1 MINNKIFDFLK
12 QFGSIYRIIKVPT
25 TDPITQTIVEF
36 EYGNAVRALETSVL
50 PYRRPCGTRPEV
62 IHHVQSLASIYTSD
76 MVTSATNIYISGLK
90 DLAKLSGG
98 DFADILREELAGI
111 SEFIRSETPIETG
124 ENPVEPELPLTQS
137 DIQATAPSFVSEPT
151 EVSQTF
157 FRPQTGIEVK
167 NFLSPRG
174 ERTCPFHL
182 PTDQLSTPEVQHVV
196 VEHIVKSSEI
206 FISPLFFL

>member
-137 DIQATAPSFVSEPT
+137 DIQATAP
-151 EVSQTF
+151 
-157 FRPQTGIEVK
+157 GIEVK